1 MPPILTYAASNLWN
15 YEAVSSEHSIEDPDH
30 FRALIMFTR
39 TEDENWF
46 NALPAAIEMRGRHVI
61 PLALQAFKAVQEG
74 AAVTLE
80 KYLLRISQHIRGMT
94 ELLPRMYERNAPQIF
109 YTQIRPFL
117 AGTVSAETP
126 NGVFYENDHG
136 GGEFIRAGG
145 PTAAQSPLFPFLD
158 EALGISH
165 SSTKSPG
172 DFLQVGP
179 NNRSPGMRSN
189 AYVAIE
195 GSTVLH
201 AASKVYLVY
210 TCECQHPWLC
220 RIESRQTRPGGC
232 L

>member
-15 YEAVSSEHSIEDPDH
+15 YEAINSEHSIEDPAN
-30 FRALIMFTR
+30 FRALTMFTR

-61 PLALQAFKAVQEG
+61 PLALQAFQAAQEG
-74 AAVTLE
+74 ATVTLE
-80 KYLLRISQHIRGMT
+80 KYLLQISQHIQGMT
-94 ELLPRMYERNAPQIF
+94 ELLPRMYERNAPQTF

-126 NGVFYENDHG
+126 NGVFYENDPG
-136 GGEFIRAGG
+136 GGELIRAGG

-165 SSTKSPG
+165 SSSKSPG
-172 DFLQVGP
+172 QFLQVGLNHRNLLIRP
-179 NNRSPGMRSN
+179 N
-189 AYVAIE
+189 AYFATE
-195 GSTVLH
+195 GSTILH
-201 AASKVYLVY
+201 AASKVSLVC
-210 TCECQHPWLC
+210 TCERQHPWLR